1 MFCLFGVVCVCVYV
15 GVFVCFA
22 QVALWWRYTCM
33 SLRRQALVEQKKA
46 IADQL
51 ANLVT
56 VSTTTM
62 GNLRQEKTALIEER
76 IALQDQ
82 VRSPVQ
88 LHVGVTTPFVSPCSC
103 LDALSMPSHLVRF
116 AWSIDWDGV
125 VG

>member
-1 MFCLFGVVCVCVYV
+1 
-15 GVFVCFA
+15 
-22 QVALWWRYTCM
+22 M

-82 VRSPVQ
+82 VLLCFPVY
-88 LHVGVTTPFVSPCSC
+88 
-103 LDALSMPSHLVRF
+103 
-116 AWSIDWDGV
+116 V
-125 VG
+125 VGG